1 MTMLEQMVEIR
12 SWKATRGLVQDGY
25 CRVSCTI
32 EYLVAGCKVLAN
44 SEYLSKHNRA
54 LIVMA
59 AARTKEYDLVAGDVV
74 WYKEW
79 WERGTVLESERGKLV
94 WYFELHLRKTATAR

>member
-1 MTMLEQMVEIR
+1 M
-12 SWKATRGLVQDGY
+12 
-25 CRVSCTI
+25 
-32 EYLVAGCKVLAN
+32 
-44 SEYLSKHNRA
+44 
-54 LIVMA
+54 VMA